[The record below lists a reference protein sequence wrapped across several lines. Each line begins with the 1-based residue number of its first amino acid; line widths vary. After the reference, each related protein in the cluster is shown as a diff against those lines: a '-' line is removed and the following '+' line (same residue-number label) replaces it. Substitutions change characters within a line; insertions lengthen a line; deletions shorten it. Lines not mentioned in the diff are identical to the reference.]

1 MTLPPKPIRAVAF
14 FDGQN
19 LFHCAKAAFGYTFPN
34 YDPVALARA
43 VCARQGWD
51 CVAVRFYTGV
61 PDVADN
67 PFWNHFWMAK
77 GAQMGREGVHLYTRS
92 LRYRN
97 KQVRLPDGGIH
108 TFLDGDEKGID
119 VRIALDVI
127 RLAHKGEY
135 DVALLFCRDQDLS
148 EVAAEIRTIAGEQN
162 RWLKIASAYPHSP
175 AVGRVRGIDKTDWIP
190 IDRATY
196 DACID
201 KRDYRPKTPGPRA
214 SS

>member
-1 MTLPPKPIRAVAF
+1 VRQPAQIRAVTF

-34 YDPVALARA
+34 YDPLALSKA
-43 VCARQGWD
+43 VCASKGWEL
-51 CVAVRFYTGV
+51 AEARFYTGV
-61 PDVADN
+61 PDAADN
-67 PFWNHFWMAK
+67 AFWNHFWVAK
-77 GAQMGREGVHLYTRS
+77 GAQMGREGVHVYTRP

-97 KQVRLPDGGIH
+97 KQVKLPDGSVH

-127 RLAHKGEY
+127 RLVHDRRY

-148 EVAAEIRTIAGEQN
+148 EVAEEIRAISNEQN
-162 RWLKIASAYPHSP
+162 RWIKIASAYPYSP
-175 AVGRVRGIDKTDWIP
+175 AVRKVRGINKTDWIP

-196 DACID
+196 DACLD
-201 KRDYRPKTPGPRA
+201 GRDYRPKK
-214 SS
+214 